1 MHTRNLQDV
10 FLNRTTHSV
19 PIVNR
24 LLAGLPK
31 NEYRRLLPKLKT
43 VNLVLGENLYNPGD
57 VIKYVYFPNDSIISL
72 ISKLSETSWLEVGM
86 VGNEG
91 MAGLAVFMGV
101 NSSSI
106 RALVQGSGTAMRMSS
121 TAMRTEASRT
131 GSLHRILHRYSHSL
145 LTQVSQSSACNR
157 FHLVDARLARWLLMS
172 NDRLGVME
180 FPLTQEFLSHMLGV
194 RREGVS
200 KAAGALQAAK
210 LIRYSRG
217 MITLLNRRGLE
228 AKSCQCYGIIK
239 AETDAY
245 LN

>member
-1 MHTRNLQDV
+1 MS
-10 FLNRTTHSV
+10 FLNSSTNGD
-19 PIVNR
+19 PGVNR
-24 LLAGLPK
+24 LLATLTTK
-31 NEYRRLLPKLKT
+31 EYNRLLPKLKT
-43 VNLVLGENLYNPGD
+43 VSLVLGEVLYEPGA

-72 ISKLSETSWLEVGM
+72 ISELSENSLLEVGM

-101 NSSSI
+101 NSSST
-106 RALVQGSGTAMRMSS
+106 RALVQGAGTAMRMSS
-121 TAMRTEASRT
+121 AAVRTEASQL
-131 GSLHRILHRYSHSL
+131 GNFHHLLHRYSHSL

-157 FHLVDARLARWLLMS
+157 FHFVDARLARWLLMTK
-172 NDRLGVME
+172 DRLGAEE
-180 FPLTQEFLSHMLGV
+180 FPLTQEFLSSMLGV

-200 KAAGALQAAK
+200 KAAGALQAGK

-217 MITLLNRRGLE
+217 IITILNRRGLE
-228 AKSCQCYGIIK
+228 AKSCPCYAIIK

>member
-1 MHTRNLQDV
+1 MS
-10 FLNRTTHSV
+10 FLNSSTNGD
-19 PIVNR
+19 PGVNR
-24 LLAGLPK
+24 LLATLTT
-31 NEYRRLLPKLKT
+31 NEYKSLLPKLNT
-43 VNLVLGENLYNPGD
+43 VSLVLGEVLYEPGA

-72 ISKLSETSWLEVGM
+72 ISELSENSLLEVGM

-101 NSSSI
+101 NSSST
-106 RALVQGSGTAMRMSS
+106 RALVQGAGTAMRMSS
-121 TAMRTEASRT
+121 AAVRTEASQL
-131 GSLHRILHRYSHSL
+131 GNFHHLLHRYSHSL

-157 FHLVDARLARWLLMS
+157 FHLVDARLARWLLMTK
-172 NDRLGVME
+172 DRLGAEE
-180 FPLTQEFLSHMLGV
+180 FPLTQEFLSTMLGV

-217 MITLLNRRGLE
+217 MITILNSRGLE
-228 AKSCQCYGIIK
+228 AKSCQCYAIIK

>member
-1 MHTRNLQDV
+1 MA
-10 FLNRTTHSV
+10 FLNSSTNGDAG
-19 PIVNR
+19 VNR
-24 LLAGLPK
+24 LLATLPK
-31 NEYRRLLPKLKT
+31 NEYKRLLPKLKT
-43 VNLVLGENLYNPGD
+43 VSLVLGEALYEPGD

-72 ISKLSETSWLEVGM
+72 ISELSETSSLEIGM

-101 NSSSI
+101 QSSST
-106 RALVQGSGTAMRMSS
+106 RALVQGAGTAMRMSS
-121 TAMRTEASRT
+121 AAVRTEANQL
-131 GSLHRILHRYSHSL
+131 GSLHHLLHRYSHSL

-157 FHLVDARLARWLLMS
+157 FHFVNARLARWLLMT
-172 NDRLGVME
+172 NDRLGAEE
-180 FPLTQEFLSHMLGV
+180 FPLTQEFLSNMLGV

-217 MITLLNRRGLE
+217 MITVLNRRGLE
-228 AKSCQCYGIIK
+228 AKSCQCYAIIK

>member
-1 MHTRNLQDV
+1 MAFPNSTNGDV
-10 FLNRTTHSV
+10 G
-19 PIVNR
+19 VNR
-24 LLAGLPK
+24 LLATLSK
-31 NEYRRLLPKLKT
+31 NEYGRLLPKLKT
-43 VNLVLGENLYNPGD
+43 VNLILGD
-57 VIKYVYFPNDSIISL
+57 VLYERGDAIKYVYFPNDSIISL
-72 ISKLSETSWLEVGM
+72 ISDVSQASWLEVGM

-101 NSSSI
+101 PYSTT
-106 RALVQGSGTAMRMSS
+106 RALVQGSGSAMRMSS
-121 TAMRTEASRT
+121 AAVRKESNRL
-131 GSLHRILHRYSHSL
+131 GSLHHLLHRYSHSL

-157 FHLVDARLARWLLMS
+157 FHLVDARLARWLLMT
-172 NDRLGVME
+172 NDRLGAEE
-180 FPLTQEFLSHMLGV
+180 FPLTQEFLSSMLGV

-228 AKSCQCYGIIK
+228 AKSCHCYSIIK